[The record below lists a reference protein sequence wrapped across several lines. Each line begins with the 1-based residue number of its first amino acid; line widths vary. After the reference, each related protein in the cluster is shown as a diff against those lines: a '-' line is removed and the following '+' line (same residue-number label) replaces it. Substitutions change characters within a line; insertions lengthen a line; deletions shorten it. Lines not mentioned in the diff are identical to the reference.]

1 MLWIDSVRSRE
12 YQIPN
17 TTARATANT
26 VVLTAS
32 APAVWVKVTDA
43 AGNQL
48 FQKEMAQ
55 GESFTV
61 PADAQNPQLRTARA
75 DVLQITVGGREL
87 PRLSDK
93 PEVLSGVVLTPAALV
108 ERTRGAPAA
117 TPAVRTDVPPAPR
130 LDGATAAPGATTP
143 R

>member
-1 MLWIDSVRSRE
+1 
-12 YQIPN
+12 
-17 TTARATANT
+17 

-93 PEVLSGVVLTPAALV
+93 PQVLSGVVLTPAALV
-108 ERTRGAPAA
+108 ERTRGAPAPAAAA
-117 TPAVRTDVPPAPR
+117 TPAVRADVPPVPK
-130 LDGATAAPGATTP
+130 LDAATAAPGATTP